1 MALDVYKDWLGI
13 PDGPRPPDHYTLL
26 RLVQFEDDTEKIRGN
41 YRKLNGHV
49 RKYAT
54 GQYSVQ
60 SQELLN
66 ELAKAMLCLT
76 DPERKREYDESQ
88 GREFPEEK
96 SHTGNRLTENVL
108 AEKEVLT
115 KQQVKEVKE
124 FADKRG
130 LTVRDAVVQ
139 MKLTDIETAT
149 RALAVELGVSYV
161 DLSETIPDDG
171 VLDRVSRATVRRNS
185 IIPLFVDEDY
195 ILVAC
200 VDELT
205 HDLEQE
211 LRLSFDLPVR
221 AVLAAPM
228 AINQAISKYY
238 PPGTRETP
246 VAVKKETKAAPA
258 DTKKGDA
265 KKSKKEEKAA
275 PQQKAKAVEGPKR
288 YWSQLTPEEQESKK
302 QLGILMMCWGTIGS
316 VLIDLFVMQSVWP
329 TCPQPLGFYLLT
341 PLFVVP
347 AAVWYVKKVYWK

>member
-26 RLVQFEDDTEKIRGN
+26 RLVQFEDDTEKIRAN

-49 RKYAT
+49 RKYAS
-54 GQYSVQ
+54 GQYSVP

-96 SHTGNRLTENVL
+96 SHTGNRLAENVL
-108 AEKEVLT
+108 AEQGVIS
-115 KQQVKEVKE
+115 KQQIKELKE

-139 MKLTDIETAT
+139 MKLADIETAT
-149 RALAVELGVSYV
+149 RAYAVELGVSYV

-171 VLDRVSRATVRRNS
+171 VLDRVARSTVRRNS

-221 AVLAAPM
+221 AVLATPV

-246 VAVKKETKAAPA
+246 VVMKKETKTTPT

-275 PQQKAKAVEGPKR
+275 PQQKVQADGPRR
-288 YWSQLTPEEQESKK
+288 YFSQLTPEEQASRT
-302 QLGILMMCWGTIGS
+302 QIGYLLMCWATIGS
-316 VLIDLFVMQSVWP
+316 VLLDNFVVFPYVWP
-329 TCPQPLGFYLLT
+329 TFPFFFLSPIA
-341 PLFVVP
+341 VVP
-347 AAVWYVKKVYWK
+347 SAVWYVKKIYWK

>member
-26 RLVQFEDDTEKIRGN
+26 RLVQFEDDTEKIRAN

-54 GQYSVQ
+54 GQYSIP

-88 GREFPEEK
+88 GREFPEEL
-96 SHTGNRLTENVL
+96 SRTGHRMTENVL
-108 AEKEVLT
+108 AEQGTIT
-115 KQQVKEVKE
+115 KQQIKEVKE

-139 MKLTDIETAT
+139 MKLADVETAT
-149 RALAVELGVSYV
+149 RAMAVELGLSYV
-161 DLSETIPDDG
+161 DLSETIPDDS
-171 VLDRVSRATVRRNS
+171 VLDRVARASVRRNS
-185 IIPLFVDEDY
+185 IIPLFVDDDY

-200 VDELT
+200 TDEIT

-221 AVLAAPM
+221 PVLAAPP

-246 VAVKKETKAAPA
+246 VVVKKETQAAPDVKKGKKTDKAADPPKAAPA
-258 DTKKGDA
+258 A
-265 KKSKKEEKAA
+265 KAA
-275 PQQKAKAVEGPKR
+275 AGPRR
-288 YWSQLTPEEQESKK
+288 YWSQLTPDEQASRK
-302 QLGILMMCWGTIGS
+302 QFGMLIMCWGTIGS
-316 VLIDLFVMQSVWP
+316 VLLDNLVIFNFVWP
-329 TCPQPLGFYLLT
+329 TFPFFFLMPIFI
-341 PLFVVP
+341 VP
-347 AAVWYVKKVYWK
+347 AVVLYVKTVYWK

>member
-26 RLVQFEDDTEKIRGN
+26 RLVQFEDSAEKIRAN

-54 GQYSVQ
+54 GQYSVK

-76 DPERKREYDESQ
+76 DAERKREYDESQ
-88 GREFPEEK
+88 GREFAEEL
-96 SHTGNRLTENVL
+96 SRIGNRLTENVL
-108 AEKEVLT
+108 AEQGTIT
-115 KQQVKEVKE
+115 KQQIKEVKE

-139 MKLTDIETAT
+139 MKLTDMETAT
-149 RALAVELGVSYV
+149 RAFAVELGLSFV
-161 DLSETIPDDG
+161 DLAETLPDDG
-171 VLDRVSRATVRRNS
+171 VLDRVARASVRRNS

-200 VDELT
+200 TDEIT

-221 AVLAAPM
+221 PVLATPQ

-246 VAVKKETKAAPA
+246 VVVKKETEAAPEPKKGKKADKTAEQPAAAPA
-258 DTKKGDA
+258 K
-265 KKSKKEEKAA
+265 KAA
-275 PQQKAKAVEGPKR
+275 AAAGPHR
-288 YWSQLTPEEQESKK
+288 YWSQLTPDEQAERK
-302 QLGILMMCWGTIGS
+302 QWGVLLMCWFSIGS
-316 VLIDLFVMQSVWP
+316 VVLDQFVIFKFW
-329 TCPQPLGFYLLT
+329 TAY
-341 PLFVVP
+341 PLFVFMPIFVVP
-347 AAVWYVKKVYWK
+347 GIVLYVKKVYWK